1 MTASTPPS
9 AVGRLTFLSADARQ
23 AVFDTAVDVIERVGM
38 RVLHPEA
45 LTLLRDAGAEVA
57 DDDLVR
63 LPRRLVLAALATVPH
78 SFTLFD
84 RAGEPAFV
92 LGGYS
97 SVFGTGSDLMR
108 LFDLETGERRNSALA
123 DVGRAARLCDA
134 LDNIDFVMS
143 SAYPHEVDP
152 HRAYVESFRQM
163 VANTTKPIV
172 VTAENG
178 TDLRVMW
185 RISTALRGGERELRD
200 KPYFVMYGQ
209 PSSPLEHPFDSL
221 EKLLLCADL
230 GIPTIYSP
238 APLAGATAPLTVA
251 GHVAQGVAESL
262 FGLVI
267 HQLRRP
273 GAPFLTGIGPAVLDM
288 ATAQSSYNAPEYL
301 LSYMGAVEMA
311 RWLDIPNWGYA
322 GTTDSQLVDAQ
333 AGMEVAELTLLALQ
347 AGSNLNHD
355 VGYLDFGMT
364 GSFEQIVLTDE
375 LIAFCRRLLA
385 GITVDADTL
394 AAEVIAEVGPG
405 GHFMG
410 KRHTRQHLRSDQWRP
425 VVLNR
430 KGYDAWL
437 EEGGLD
443 ARERARRR
451 ALELLASHEPAP
463 LPEGI
468 PAAMDRLIEE
478 FATRQT

>member
-1 MTASTPPS
+1 MSASQPPS
-9 AVGRLTFLSADARQ
+9 AVGRLTFLSEKARQ
-23 AVFDTAVDVIERVGM
+23 AIFDTAVDVIGRVGM

-45 LTLLRDAGAEVA
+45 LALLHVAGAEIIHE
-57 DDDLVR
+57 DLVR
-63 LPRRLVLAALATVPH
+63 LPRRLVTDALAGVAH
-78 SFTLFD
+78 SFTVYD
-84 RAGEPAFV
+84 RAGQPAFV
-92 LGGYS
+92 LGGFA

-108 LFDLETGERRNSALA
+108 LFDLETGERRTSVLA

-143 SAYPHEVDP
+143 SAYPSEVDA
-152 HRAYVESFRQM
+152 HVAYLESFRQM
-163 VANTTKPIV
+163 VANTVKPMV

-178 TDLRVMW
+178 EDLRVMW
-185 RISTALRGGERELRD
+185 RIAAALRGGEEELRG

-273 GAPFLTGIGPAVLDM
+273 GAPFLFGIGPAVLDM

-301 LSYMGAVEMA
+301 LAYMGAVEMA
-311 RWLDIPNWGYA
+311 KWLDIPNWGYA

-333 AGMEVAELTLLALQ
+333 AGMEIAELTFLALQ

-375 LIAFCRRLLA
+375 LIALNRRLLA
-385 GITVDADTL
+385 GIAVDPDTL
-394 AAEVIAEVGPG
+394 AADVVAEVGPG
-405 GHFMG
+405 GHFMAT
-410 KRHTRQHLRSDQWRP
+410 KHTRRHLRGGQWRP
-425 VVLNR
+425 SVLNR
-430 KGYDAWL
+430 KSHAAWL

-443 ARERARRR
+443 ARERARRK
-451 ALELLASHEPAP
+451 ALELLATHEPAP
-463 LPEGI
+463 LPESI
-468 PAAMDRLIEE
+468 AAEMDRLIDE
-478 FATRQT
+478 FAAGRD

>member
-1 MTASTPPS
+1 MTTGNSES
-9 AVGRLTFLSADARQ
+9 RIGRLVFLPEAARQ
-23 AVFDTAVDVIERVGM
+23 AIFDTAVDVIGRVGM

-45 LTLLRDAGAEVA
+45 LALLRDAGGELA
-57 DDDLVR
+57 DRDLVR
-63 LPRRLVLAALATVPH
+63 LPERLVSGALSTVPH
-78 SFTLFD
+78 AFSIYD
-84 RAGEPAFV
+84 RAGELAFEA
-92 LGGYS
+92 GGFT

-108 LFDLETGERRNSALA
+108 LFDLETGERRPSTLA
-123 DVGRAARLCDA
+123 DVGLAARLVDA

-152 HRAYVESFRQM
+152 HLAYVESFRRM
-163 VANTTKPIV
+163 VANTVKPIV
-172 VTAENG
+172 VTAETG
-178 TDLRVMW
+178 ADLRVMW
-185 RISTALRGGERELRD
+185 RIAAALRGGEEELRA
-200 KPYFVMYGQ
+200 KPYVVAYDQ

-230 GIPTIYSP
+230 GIPIIYSP

-251 GHVAQGVAESL
+251 GHIAQGVAESL
-262 FGLVI
+262 FGLVV

-273 GAPFLTGIGPAVLDM
+273 GAPFLFGIGPAVLDM

-301 LSYMGAVEMA
+301 LAYMGAVEMA

-333 AGMEVAELTLLALQ
+333 AGMEIAELTLLALQ

-375 LIAFCRRLLA
+375 LVAFSRRLLA
-385 GITVDADTL
+385 GIDVDPDTL
-394 AAEVIAEVGPG
+394 AADVIAEVGPG

-410 KRHTRQHLRSDQWRP
+410 TKHTRRHLRADQWRP
-425 VVLNR
+425 SVRNR
-430 KGYDAWL
+430 KSYEAWL

-451 ALELLASHEPAP
+451 ALELLATHEPAA
-463 LPEGI
+463 LAQDM
-468 PAAMDRLIEE
+468 AAQIDTIVDE
-478 FATRQT
+478 FAAGR

>member
-1 MTASTPPS
+1 M
-9 AVGRLTFLSADARQ
+9 
-23 AVFDTAVDVIERVGM
+23 
-38 RVLHPEA
+38 
-45 LTLLRDAGAEVA
+45 
-57 DDDLVR
+57 
-63 LPRRLVLAALATVPH
+63 
-78 SFTLFD
+78 
-84 RAGEPAFV
+84 
-92 LGGYS
+92 LGGFT

-108 LFDLETGERRNSALA
+108 LFDLETGERRNSELA

-143 SAYPHEVDP
+143 SAYPHEVDA

-163 VANTTKPIV
+163 VANTVKPIV

-178 TDLRVMW
+178 DDLRVMW
-185 RISTALRGGERELRD
+185 RIAAALRGGEEELRA
-200 KPYFVMYGQ
+200 KPYFIMYGQ

-230 GIPTIYSP
+230 GVPTIYSP

-273 GAPFLTGIGPAVLDM
+273 GAPFITGIGPAVLDM
-288 ATAQSSYNAPEYL
+288 ATAQSCYNAPEYL
-301 LSYMGAVEMA
+301 LAYMGAVEMA
-311 RWLDIPNWGYA
+311 KWLDIPNWGYA
-322 GTTDSQLVDAQ
+322 GTTDSQLLDAQ
-333 AGMEVAELTLLALQ
+333 AGMEIAELTFLALQ

-375 LIAFCRRLLA
+375 LIAFSRRLLA

-394 AAEVIAEVGPG
+394 AADVIAEVGPG

-410 KRHTRQHLRSDQWRP
+410 TKHTRRHLRSGQWRP
-425 VVLNR
+425 TVLNR

-451 ALELLASHEPAP
+451 ALELLATHEPAP
-463 LPEGI
+463 LPEGM
-468 PAAMDRLIEE
+468 PAEIDRLVEE
-478 FATRQT
+478 FATHRG

>member
-1 MTASTPPS
+1 MTRSQPPS
-9 AVGRLTFLSADARQ
+9 AVGRLTFLSEDARQ
-23 AVFDTAVDVIERVGM
+23 AVFDTAVDVIGRVGM

-45 LTLLRDAGAEVA
+45 LALLRDAGAEIA
-57 DDDLVR
+57 GDDLVR
-63 LPRRLVLAALATVPH
+63 LPRRLVTDALATVPH
-78 SFTLFD
+78 SFTVFD

-97 SVFGTGSDLMR
+97 SVFGTGSDLMH
-108 LFDLETGERRNSALA
+108 LFDLETSERRNSALA

-178 TDLRVMW
+178 ADLRVMW
-185 RISTALRGGERELRD
+185 RIAAALRGGERELRD

-273 GAPFLTGIGPAVLDM
+273 GASFLTGIGPAVLDM

-333 AGMEVAELTLLALQ
+333 AGMEIAELTLLALQ

-410 KRHTRQHLRSDQWRP
+410 TKHTRRHLRSGQWRP
-425 VVLNR
+425 TVLNR

-437 EEGGLD
+437 VDGGLD

-451 ALELLASHEPAP
+451 ALELLAAHEPAP
-463 LPEGI
+463 LPEDI
-468 PAAMDRLIEE
+468 SAEMDRLIEE
-478 FATRQT
+478 FAAQQA